1 MKWHEATSGS
11 RESNMP
17 AAELDAVSV
26 VLQLSPGKIG
36 KARVKVPVVTNVAGC
51 PLLVTADLIA
61 ARPGR

>member
-1 MKWHEATSGS
+1 
-11 RESNMP
+11 MP